1 MEIRRRRLWRRRQ
14 RSMEN
19 DAQIK
24 DPGLSPYSL
33 KDIVTRFT
41 WIFSAAATGGGGGFP
56 WDVEH
61 HGIETVSKISK

>member
-1 MEIRRRRLWRRRQ
+1 
-14 RSMEN
+14 MEN

-41 WIFSAAATGGGGGFP
+41 WIFSTAATGGGGGFP